1 MRELRYNKK
10 LVLMLICGHTGYALA
25 AAAACSYGNWLL
37 GTYQTDAWKIAAG
50 IVGAESA
57 FMLVAAVF
65 AVFMPNRLI
74 TYAACGV
81 NMAFA
86 LALLLF
92 AYPLV
97 KLFDVQPSQF
107 EILIHSLRSSAAV
120 ILISGTV
127 CILSRLL
134 FPTDSFKKL
143 LIADIAATAVSV
155 AVPFLLIRI
164 YGIVSLSFSNIMQ
177 PMAAVFPLLFLNKDS
192 NMTVRKN
199 AGKPQASKYPYLE
212 EYKRKKGQ

>member
-1 MRELRYNKK
+1 MGERRYNKK
-10 LVLMLICGHTGYALA
+10 LVLMLICGHIGYALA
-25 AAAACSYGNWLL
+25 AAAACSYGCYFL
-37 GTYQTDAWKIAAG
+37 GTNYTDAWKIAAG

-57 FMLVAAVF
+57 FMLIAAVF
-65 AVFMPNRLI
+65 AVFMPNRFI
-74 TYAACGV
+74 TYAACGINTV
-81 NMAFA
+81 FAF
-86 LALLLF
+86 ALLLF

-107 EILIHSLRSSAAV
+107 EILIHSLRSIAAV

-155 AVPFLLIRI
+155 AVPFFLIRI
-164 YGIVSLSFSNIMQ
+164 YSTESLSFSNIMQ

-192 NMTVRKN
+192 NMTVRKH
-199 AGKPQASKYPYLE
+199 AGKPQPSKYPYLE

>member
-10 LVLMLICGHTGYALA
+10 LVLMLICGHIGYALA

-57 FMLVAAVF
+57 FMLIAAVF
-65 AVFMPNRLI
+65 AVFMPNRFT
-74 TYAACGV
+74 TYAAGGV

-97 KLFDVQPSQF
+97 KLFDVRPDLVES
-107 EILIHSLRSSAAV
+107 LIHSLRSIAAV

-134 FPTDSFKKL
+134 FRTDSFKKL
-143 LIADIAATAVSV
+143 LTADIAATAISV
-155 AVPFLLIRI
+155 AVPFFLIRI
-164 YGIVSLSFSNIMQ
+164 YGTVSLSFSNIMQ

-192 NMTVRKN
+192 NMTVRKH
-199 AGKPQASKYPYLE
+199 AGKLKPSKYPYLE

>member
-25 AAAACSYGNWLL
+25 VAAACSYGHWFL
-37 GTYQTDAWKIAAG
+37 GTYHTDAWKIASG

-65 AVFMPNRLI
+65 AVFIPNRFI
-74 TYAACGV
+74 TYAACGI

-97 KLFDVQPSQF
+97 KLFDVRPDLVES
-107 EILIHSLRSSAAV
+107 LIHSLRSSAAV

-134 FPTDSFKKL
+134 FRTDSFRKL

-155 AVPFLLIRI
+155 AVPFFIIRI
-164 YGIVSLSFSNIMQ
+164 YGMEGLSFSNIMQ